1 MALTRAG
8 VTYALHPYA
17 HDPKASSF
25 GVEAAAAL
33 DVSPDRV
40 FKTLIVSVDDHLVV
54 AVVPVSGS
62 LNLKALA
69 AAVNGKHAE
78 LADAS
83 RVERTTGYVPGGVS
97 PFGQR
102 KSLPTVVDETAM
114 RYETVFVSGGRRGL
128 DVEVAPED
136 LVRLTSAVVAP
147 IGRPGHG

>member
-1 MALTRAG
+1 MALTRAR

-17 HDPKASSF
+17 HDPAASSF

-40 FKTLIVSVDDHLVV
+40 LKTLIVSVDGHLVV

-128 DVEVAPED
+128 DVEVAPDD

>member
-8 VTYALHPYA
+8 VTYVLHPYA

-40 FKTLIVSVDDHLVV
+40 FKTLIASVDGRLVV

-78 LADAS
+78 LADTS

-102 KSLPTVVDETAM
+102 KPLPTVVDAGAM

-136 LVRLTSAVVAP
+136 LVRLTNAVVAP
-147 IGRPGHG
+147 IGRPGPG